1 MRLIYAYIG
10 QPGSIYDTTVLYHA
24 LESNQD
30 IFTHPPLGKLMQKN
44 VIFFIHIFFKVLTQV

>member
-24 LESNQD
+24 LESDQD
-30 IFTHPPLGKLMQKN
+30 IFTHPPLGKQMQKMLYFYSH
-44 VIFFIHIFFKVLTQV
+44 VFKVLTQV

>member
-24 LESNQD
+24 LESDQD
-30 IFTHPPLGKLMQKN
+30 IFTHPPLGKQMQKI